1 MIFHKFAIKIININ
15 LIDIIDFSKIIRV
28 SY

>member
-15 LIDIIDFSKIIRV
+15 LIDIIDISKIIRV